1 MTQIITFTPNP
12 AIDVSTSVAK
22 MAPFTK
28 LRGARPERHPGG
40 GGINV
45 ARVVKRLG
53 GDVIAVYPVGGVIGQ
68 YLSRLMDGE
77 AVSSLTIRTE
87 EETREDFTVFEQAT
101 NQQYRFVLPGAELSE
116 PEWTA
121 CLAAVAGSKPT
132 PEFIVASGSLP
143 PGVPDDYFGKVARLA
158 KTMNAKLIVDTAGA
172 PLRAALQDGAFLIK
186 PNLREFRELTG
197 ISSTEDGVLI
207 EAARRIIDR
216 GSVEIIAISLG
227 PNGALLVT
235 HDQAIRANG
244 MKITPASVVGA
255 GDSFLGAMVWSLARN
270 NDLNAALRYGVA
282 AGSAA
287 LLNPGTELC
296 RVADVERL
304 VSQVIVRPPLA
315 TNAAG

>member
-1 MTQIITFTPNP
+1 LTQIITLTPNP

-22 MAPFTK
+22 MAPYTK

-45 ARVVKRLG
+45 ARVVKRFG
-53 GDVIAVYPVGGVIGQ
+53 GAVTAIYPVGGVIGQ
-68 YLSRLMDGE
+68 YLHQLMDRE

-87 EETREDFTVFEQAT
+87 DETREDFTVFEQAT
-101 NQQYRFVLPGAELSE
+101 KQQYRIVLPGAELRE

-121 CLAAVAGSKPT
+121 CLAAVAGAKPA

-143 PGVPDDYFGKVARLA
+143 PGVPDDFFGKVARLA

-172 PLRAALQDGAFLIK
+172 ALKEALQEGVYLIK
-186 PNLREFRELTG
+186 PNLREFKELTG
-197 ISSTEDGVLI
+197 TRATEDGALI
-207 EAARRIIDR
+207 EAGRSIINR
-216 GSVEIIAISLG
+216 GSVEIIAISMG
-227 PNGALLVT
+227 PNGALLIT
-235 HDQAIRANG
+235 RDHALRANG
-244 MKITPASVVGA
+244 MKITPVSVVGA

-270 NDLNAALRYGVA
+270 TDLDAAFRYGVA

-287 LLNPGTELC
+287 LLNLGTELC
-296 RVADVERL
+296 RVADAERL
-304 VSQVIVRPPLA
+304 LSQVIVRPLA